1 MKGQRSSVNKS
12 ICYLLWNDCAKVPQ
26 VPGQGLSLSCN
37 LNFSG
42 KGNNSVCYSQSRWYH
57 VFFVGISFH
66 HMHTCAHTHTHT
78 HTHSYLQGGELSAE
92 TRHFL
97 SPTRGLWITQALHL
111 LLSSLGPFL
120 LLYQD
125 QLCNTQV
132 LVTQSP
138 LALCDSM
145 DCRPLGSSVH
155 GISQGKI
162 LEWVAVSFPRGS
174 F

>member
-1 MKGQRSSVNKS
+1 MLLLVKVVPCLLCRYFFSS
-12 ICYLLWNDCAKVPQ
+12 Y
-26 VPGQGLSLSCN
+26 
-37 LNFSG
+37 
-42 KGNNSVCYSQSRWYH
+42 
-57 VFFVGISFH
+57 
-66 HMHTCAHTHTHT
+66 AHLCTYTRTHTHT
-78 HTHSYLQGGELSAE
+78 HTQSYLQGGELSAE

-111 LLSSLGPFL
+111 LLSLLGPFL

-125 QLCNTQV
+125 QLSNMQV

-162 LEWVAVSFPRGS
+162 LEWVAISFPRGS